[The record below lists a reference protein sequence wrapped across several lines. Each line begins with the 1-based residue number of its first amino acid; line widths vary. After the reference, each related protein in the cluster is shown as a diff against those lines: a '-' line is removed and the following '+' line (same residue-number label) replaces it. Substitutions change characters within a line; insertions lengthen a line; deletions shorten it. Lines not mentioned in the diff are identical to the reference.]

1 MRHITPR
8 VACESYFSQG
18 GSVETH
24 KSSKEGGAPLAY
36 PSADEVNVIPW
47 REWSDAAFVEA
58 ETADKP
64 ILLAIGAVWCH
75 WCHVMDQTSY
85 SDPEVIRTIAERYVP
100 IRVDTDRRPDV
111 NVRYNLGG
119 WPTTAI
125 LSPQGEPLTGATYIP
140 PPEFRALL
148 GEVADA
154 YRDRKGE
161 IAAALAERS
170 ARLRERPAPEAAQLD
185 AHTIATVRESIEAL
199 YDDEYGGFGSEPKFP
214 MSDVLEFLV
223 LLYARERDAHAGAM
237 LAKTLLGM
245 ARGGMYDHVE
255 GGFFRYST
263 TREWTIPHFEKMAE
277 DHAGLLRVYARAWR
291 LLNIVALRETLVSA
305 LGYVRTVLRDPESGL
320 FAGSQDADEV
330 YYALPLEQ
338 RRQRVAPFVDRTV
351 YAGWNAGLASG
362 LLAAAR
368 ALDDDAPARDAVQA
382 LDGLDAR
389 LRNGDG
395 LLYHYQLPGSEPQ
408 VAGLLA
414 DQAAFLR
421 ALLDAHEYTGET
433 RFRERAAGLAERIV
447 ERFAAGDGT
456 LLDHAHHENLGRLDI
471 PDRPLAENSSVADSL
486 LRLSAMTARDVYAER
501 ASSILRAFAVSSA
514 AARLFDAPYASAV
527 ARALWGGA
535 SVAIVGAAQGSEGL
549 REAAARLPDPF
560 VVCAT
565 FAPEDA
571 AARARGLRTAEN
583 GAPLAYPCRGRA
595 CGTAVIDAAALRAAF
610 DALA

>member
-1 MRHITPR
+1 MI
-8 VACESYFSQG
+8 A
-18 GSVETH
+18 
-24 KSSKEGGAPLAY
+24 
-36 PSADEVNVIPW
+36 W

-64 ILLAIGAVWCH
+64 ILLSIGAVWCH

-111 NVRYNLGG
+111 NARYNLGG

-140 PPEFRALL
+140 PPQFRDLL

-161 IAAALAERS
+161 ISAALTERS
-170 ARLRERPAPEAAQLD
+170 ARLHERPAPETAQFD
-185 AHTIATVRESIEAL
+185 VQTIATVRESIEAL

-214 MSDVLEFLV
+214 MTDVLEFLV

-291 LLNIVALRETLVSA
+291 LLNIVDLRETLVSA

-338 RRQRVAPFVDRTV
+338 RRKRVAPFVDRTA
-351 YAGWNAGLASG
+351 YSGWNAGLASG
-362 LLAAAR
+362 LLATAR

-382 LDGLDAR
+382 LDALDAR
-389 LRNGDG
+389 LRDVDG
-395 LLYHYQLPGSEPQ
+395 LLYHYRLARSEPQ
-408 VAGLLA
+408 VTGLLA

-421 ALLDAHEYTGET
+421 ALLDAQEYTGEA
-433 RFRERAAGLAERIV
+433 RFRERAVALAERIV

-456 LLDHAHHENLGRLDI
+456 LVDHAHREKLGRLDI
-471 PDRPLAENSSVADSL
+471 PDRPLGENASVADSL
-486 LRLSAMTARDVYAER
+486 LRLSAMTARDAYAER
-501 ASSILRAFAVSSA
+501 ANAILRAFAVSYA
-514 AARLFDAPYASAV
+514 AAGLFAAPYTSAV

-535 SVAIVGAAQGSEGL
+535 GVAIAGTARESEGL

-565 FAPEDA
+565 FAPDDA
-571 AARARGLRTAEN
+571 AARARGLCAGEN
-583 GAPLAYPCRGRA
+583 GAPLAYPCRGLA
-595 CGTAVIDAAALRAAF
+595 CGTPVRDAAALRAAF
-610 DALA
+610 DELA